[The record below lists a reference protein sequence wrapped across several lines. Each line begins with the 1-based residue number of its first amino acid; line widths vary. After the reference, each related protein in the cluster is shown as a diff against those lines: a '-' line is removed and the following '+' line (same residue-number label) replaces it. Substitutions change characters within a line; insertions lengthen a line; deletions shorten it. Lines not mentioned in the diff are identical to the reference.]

1 MPASQNQIDKL
12 RADVNKMLDGL
23 NPDTPIGST
32 VGLSVQKDKE
42 ADFEKLAEAL
52 TTATLK
58 LPGCRE
64 FGFHEDIP
72 IQPDPTSATQ
82 VKHLIY
88 EDWDSVRQFR
98 VQWNS
103 KHLIDFKHAAFGM
116 LAAQPD
122 LKFHGGFEDGQPV
135 PVLSTGQKHCW
146 DSNGDAITS
155 CKDTGQDGEV
165 REGVPSPEPRF
176 TPNNDGTVTD
186 NLTGLIWM
194 QNANVFGQ
202 VPQSRALELASKLA
216 DGAYGL
222 SDGSAPGDWRLPN
235 VNEFQSL
242 LELDNLTGSALPP
255 AHPFMN
261 ATPANYWSSS
271 SVAAAP
277 PLGWYCALAVGP
289 PVFDLKSNSMRM
301 WPVRGSSLRV
311 AKTGQNKCFD
321 PRTGDFIPCAGTG
334 QDGELQKGVPWPDPR
349 FDDNGDGTVTDN
361 LTGLVWLKNAGQFD
375 PLSWEEALKACNTF
389 ASPSPGLSDGSKAGA
404 WRLPNLFELR
414 SLMDYSKHSP
424 ALPEGHPF
432 LNVRNSLY
440 WSSTTVASAP
450 NLARFVFVGIGPS
463 VWDHKSVELNVWPV
477 RGGGDGGP
485 RTN

>member
-1 MPASQNQIDKL
+1 MAVPLNPIDKV

-23 NPDTPIGST
+23 NQDTPIGST
-32 VGLSVQKDKE
+32 VGLTAHKDKE

-58 LPGCRE
+58 LPGCKE
-64 FGFHEDIP
+64 FGFHRDIP
-72 IQPDPTSATQ
+72 IQPDPNAAPQ

-88 EDWDSVRQFR
+88 ENWDSVRQFR

-103 KHLIDFKHAAFGM
+103 THLTDFQNAVFP
-116 LAAQPD
+116 LLLNFE
-122 LKFHGGFEDGQPV
+122 LKFHGGTEDGQSV

-146 DSNGDAITS
+146 DAKGDPINH
-155 CKDTGQDGEV
+155 CKGTGQDGDA
-165 REGVPSPEPRF
+165 RAGVPSPEPRF

-194 QNANVFGQ
+194 QNANVFGEI
-202 VPQSRALELASKLA
+202 PQAKALQIASKLA

-222 SDGSAPGDWRLPN
+222 SDGSAAGDWRLPN

-242 LELDNLTGSALPP
+242 LDLDNLTGAALPP
-255 AHPFMN
+255 AHPFIN

-277 PLGWYCALAVGP
+277 ALGWYCALAVGP
-289 PVFDLKSNSMRM
+289 PVFDLKFNSMRM
-301 WPVRGSSLRV
+301 WPVRGSTLRV

-321 PRTGDFIPCAGTG
+321 PFGNEIPCGGTG
-334 QDGELQKGVPWPDPR
+334 QDGELQKGVAWPNPR
-349 FDDNGDGTVTDN
+349 FKRNDDGTVTDN
-361 LTGLVWLKNAGQFD
+361 LTGLVWLQNAGRFD
-375 PLSWEEALKACNTF
+375 PRSWEEALKACNTL

-414 SLMDYSKHSP
+414 SLMDYSKRSP
-424 ALPEGHPF
+424 ALPDGHPF

-440 WSSTTVASAP
+440 WTSTTVASAP

-463 VWDHKSVELNVWPV
+463 VWDHKSVQANVWPV
-477 RGGGDGGP
+477 R
-485 RTN
+485 NK